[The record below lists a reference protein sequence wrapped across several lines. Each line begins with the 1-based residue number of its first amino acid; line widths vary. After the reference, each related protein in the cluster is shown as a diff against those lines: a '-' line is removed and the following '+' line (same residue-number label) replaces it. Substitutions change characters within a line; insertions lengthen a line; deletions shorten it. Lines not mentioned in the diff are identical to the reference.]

1 VAQKSKQ
8 PPGNGKRPRASADF
22 KRFFSR
28 GLAAL
33 APTLLTV
40 AVLIWAYELIDQYL
54 GRHITHGMVTLF
66 AASGPP
72 GFISEDRA
80 EALALEYGRPIDEW
94 DAQGRRL
101 TVEYKI
107 ATHPV
112 LKKAAGKNPSAR
124 KRAERA
130 RNMALWE
137 VAFKRYKLNLIG
149 FLIAIIVVY
158 FTGLFVA
165 SLIGRTTWRLVERL
179 LYRTPLIR
187 AIYPNVK
194 QVTDFLFTDRQL
206 QFSGAVAVQY
216 PRKGIWSLGLVTGSA
231 MRTVQEA
238 VEDELVTVFI
248 PSSPTPV
255 TGYVITVSR
264 RDVIELTL
272 SMDEV
277 MRYAISA
284 GVIKPHREAL
294 EGGKDDTGVE
304 FGAGES
310 PQGT

>member
-1 VAQKSKQ
+1 MGHQSKKPPVARGS
-8 PPGNGKRPRASADF
+8 GSAAEDF

-33 APTLLTV
+33 APTTLTV
-40 AVLIWAYELIDQYL
+40 VVLIWAYSLIDQHL
-54 GRHITHGMVTLF
+54 GRYITQGMVSLF

-72 GFISEDRA
+72 GFISEDKA
-80 EALALEYGRPIDEW
+80 LELALEYGTPVDEW
-94 DAQGRRL
+94 DDRGRRL
-101 TVEYKI
+101 TVEFKI

-112 LKKAAGKNPSAR
+112 LKQGVFDGNRKA
-124 KRAERA
+124 AERA
-130 RNMALWE
+130 RNVALWT
-137 VAFKRYKLNLIG
+137 VAFARYKLNLIG

-158 FTGLFVA
+158 FLGLFLA
-165 SLIGRTTWRLVERL
+165 SLIGRTTWRLIERL

-206 QFSGAVAVQY
+206 QFSGVVAVQY
-216 PRKGIWSLGLVTGSA
+216 PRKGLWSVGLVTGPP
-231 MRTVQEA
+231 MRTIQDAAGE
-238 VEDELVTVFI
+238 ELVTIFI

-255 TGYVITVSR
+255 TGYVITASR

-284 GVIKPHREAL
+284 GVIKPSREAL
-294 EGGKDDTGVE
+294 EGHAS
-304 FGAGES
+304 GATLEDRADGS
-310 PQGT
+310 TAQS